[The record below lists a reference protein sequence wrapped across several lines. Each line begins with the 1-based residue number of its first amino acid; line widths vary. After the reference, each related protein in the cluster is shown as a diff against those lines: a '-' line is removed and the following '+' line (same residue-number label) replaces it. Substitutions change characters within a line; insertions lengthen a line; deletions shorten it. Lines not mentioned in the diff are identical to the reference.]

1 MKDLRGS
8 ENNPVALTDEDF
20 ETQVFTPAYKVQ
32 IYKNGWQDVDG
43 VVSLS
48 VDFQGSAA
56 DGVVSASLNLTINDE
71 TAKYHPFSNTVYS
84 DYFGFRRKIRV
95 FIGLK
100 KGESDYTWSY
110 FTGNINSAQHSK
122 SAAGRGLQRT
132 VTVRALDYCDVL
144 NTYKFGKN
152 VYWGLTTSVVL
163 QPNMYEYN
171 MPTECNGIHHVT
183 QDGAEFTDW
192 TYNWETNKLAVTTEE
207 LVGTL
212 MVYYYTTQNVV
223 SVLQKILTDVGI
235 ASTLIYEPTDRTIQR
250 VYFNEGTTA
259 LQAVKNLSQLINYRF
274 WFDGDGIPHF
284 APVKEVET
292 TTDFAF
298 KDYKNLQVQTAT
310 IEDSEFY
317 NAVEVFGEERS
328 RKQYYKK
335 EIQLGS
341 TVESYLDATT
351 ESRSH
356 NFSFIGYDKLRYQ
369 LDCTNKNGLTAELN
383 QKLDGAEIT
392 VTHNPAQSRAETESN
407 LGYVT
412 GSLFYSLDGQ
422 QIINTSET
430 KFIDHVAATR
440 IKAII
445 SEAGYNKYGMQV
457 SLTPESYWRSQLYLS
472 HDPLRNLSDVVQ
484 TIGSKSGVA
493 SPTGS
498 IITVPF
504 TAGKIWGNVRWD
516 ANYETGWGA
525 EQRTGYSS
533 ATISSPGNYY
543 KTVYLGPGNQGQ
555 IRWEV
560 EGPNNVPDSTIYESV
575 SRSYARIIPAW
586 TTMTVQMSYYPS
598 YWVDPHGSWST
609 LSGGDDIRV
618 IDEYWSGNTYYVTFQ
633 NWSQTEDHIVY
644 VKIDARRRGITFN
657 VYLDY
662 STEDRVRFKIS
673 AVGNPGYLP
682 ATFYLSVYSKRK
694 PYNTKVTN
702 TKQTAFNAEFKA
714 TCEFGNPPVTITCT
728 GQEPIARPYRVD
740 LIGYKL
746 VPRYYFL
753 KLFGREVVNELTSAI
768 YSQKTLT
775 PAEIQETGGKKTLTV
790 RNHLVQSQ
798 VEADEIAQNLL
809 DHYREIVNSFVI
821 EVSCPPPLEVG
832 DTVSIISQT

>member
-1 MKDLRGS
+1 MKDLHGS
-8 ENNPVALTDEDF
+8 ENNPVALIGEDF

-43 VVSLS
+43 VTNLS

-56 DGVVSASLNLTINDE
+56 DGVVSSSLNLTVNDE
-71 TAKYHPFSNTVYS
+71 TAKYHPFANTDYA
-84 DYFGFRRKIRV
+84 DYFSFRRKIKV

-100 KGESDYTWSY
+100 KGDNNYTWSY

-122 SAAGRGLQRT
+122 SASGRGLQRT
-132 VTVRALDYCDVL
+132 ITVRALDYCDIL

-152 VYWGLTTSVVL
+152 VYWGSTTSVVL
-163 QPNMYEYN
+163 QLNTYEYV
-171 MPTECNGIHHVT
+171 MPVGCNGIHHIT
-183 QDGAEFTDW
+183 KDGVEFTDW
-192 TYNWETNKLAVTTEE
+192 TYNWETNVLAITTEE

-212 MVYYYTTQNVV
+212 TVHYYTIQNVV
-223 SVLQKILTDVGI
+223 TVLQKILTDVGI
-235 ASTLIYEPTDRTIQR
+235 TSTLVYEPTNRTIQR

-407 LGYVT
+407 LGYTT
-412 GSLFYSLDGQ
+412 GSLFYSLSGQ

-440 IKAII
+440 IRAII

-525 EQRTGYSS
+525 EQHTGYDSK
-533 ATISSPGNYY
+533 TIYSPGSYY
-543 KTVYLGPGNQGQ
+543 ETVYLSPGNQGQ
-555 IRWEV
+555 IRWEA
-560 EGPNNVPDSTIYESV
+560 EGPNNVADSTTYSAVTGVTTKIWAWQTRTISLDYDT
-575 SRSYARIIPAW
+575 ARWI
-586 TTMTVQMSYYPS
+586 
-598 YWVDPHGSWST
+598 DPQGTW
-609 LSGGDDIRV
+609 GVGNADYVRV
-618 IDEYWSGNTYYVTFQ
+618 TKTYWSGNTYYVTFQ
-633 NWSQTEDHIVY
+633 NWSQTEDFDVWMTIY
-644 VKIDARRRGITFN
+644 ARRRGITFN
-657 VYLDY
+657 VYFDY
-662 STEDRVRFKIS
+662 STEDRVRFKIT
-673 AVGNPGYLP
+673 AIGNPQYLP
-682 ATFYLSVYSKRK
+682 ATFYFDVYSKRK

-775 PAEIQETGGKKTLTV
+775 PAEIQETGGKKTLTI

-798 VEADEIAQNLL
+798 AEADEIAQNLL
-809 DHYREIVNSFVI
+809 NHYREIVNSFVI

>member
-1 MKDLRGS
+1 MKDLHGS
-8 ENNPVALTDEDF
+8 ENNPVALIDEDF
-20 ETQVFTPAYKVQ
+20 ETQVFTPVYKVQ

-43 VVSLS
+43 IVSLS

-56 DGVVSASLNLTINDE
+56 DGVVSASLNLTVNDE
-71 TAKYHPFSNTVYS
+71 TAKYHPFSNTPYS

-235 ASTLIYEPTDRTIQR
+235 AASLAYEPTSRTIQR
-250 VYFNEGTTA
+250 VYFDEGTSA
-259 LQAVKNLSQLINYRF
+259 LEAVKRLSQLINYRF

-383 QKLDGAEIT
+383 ESPNGAEVT
-392 VTHNPAQSRAETESN
+392 VTHNPEQSRAETESN
-407 LGYVT
+407 LGYAT
-412 GSLFYSLDGQ
+412 GSLFYGLNGQ

-440 IKAII
+440 IRAII

-493 SPTGS
+493 STAGNLL
-498 IITVPF
+498 TVPF
-504 TAGKIWGNVRWD
+504 TPGKIWGKVKWD
-516 ANYETGWGA
+516 ADYETGWGE
-525 EQRTGYSS
+525 EQQTGYDSTS
-533 ATISSPGNYY
+533 ISSPGTYY
-543 KTVYLGPGNQGQ
+543 KTVYLSPGNQGQ

-560 EGPNNVPDSTIYESV
+560 SGPNNVPDSTTYFLAGRNSDLVGPWQTKTI
-575 SRSYARIIPAW
+575 SRSYDTSLHI
-586 TTMTVQMSYYPS
+586 
-598 YWVDPHGSWST
+598 DPHGTWGVRNS
-609 LSGGDDIRV
+609 DYVKV
-618 IDEYWSGNTYYVTFQ
+618 IDSVWSGTSYSVTFQ
-633 NWSQTEDHIVY
+633 NWSQAESFLAWVEIY
-644 VKIDARRRGITFN
+644 ARRRGITFN
-657 VYLDY
+657 VEHSY

-673 AVGNPGYLP
+673 AVGHPAYLP
-682 ATFYLSVYSKRK
+682 ATFRFYVYSKRK
-694 PYNTKVTN
+694 PYNIKVAN
-702 TKQTAFNAEFKA
+702 TKMTEFNAEFKA

-728 GQEPIARPYRVD
+728 GQEPIARPYRID
-740 LIGYKL
+740 LVGYEL
-746 VPRYYFL
+746 VPRHYFL
-753 KLFGREVVNELTSAI
+753 KLFGREVVSELTSTI

-775 PAEIQETGGKKTLTV
+775 PTEIQETGGKKTLTV
-790 RNHLVQSQ
+790 HNHLVQSQ
-798 VEADEIAQNLL
+798 TEAEEIAQNLL
-809 DHYREIVNSFVI
+809 NHYREIVNSFVI